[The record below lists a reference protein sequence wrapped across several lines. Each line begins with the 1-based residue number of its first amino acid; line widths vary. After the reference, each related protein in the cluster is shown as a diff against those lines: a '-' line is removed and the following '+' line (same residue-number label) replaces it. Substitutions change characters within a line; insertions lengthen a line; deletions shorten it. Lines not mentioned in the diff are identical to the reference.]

1 MTICLLLVSCA
12 VWVGFIQSE
21 ALVIALRCRLDL
33 PGPFRLHPNFIII
46 GLLPLAG
53 LAALLAFWRPGA
65 RTTENQP
72 GRIASLL
79 ASFPFNPSDFPFP
92 GRSPGAWDPSG
103 FEPHHG
109 PCLRSIMSED
119 GMAMIRRSLAILVML
134 GLTAVTIAGCESL
147 RQAIR
152 SGSDDHAQKSVKPTS
167 GVAEASAVESD
178 PSKLQAVDSD
188 TKNPQ
193 PFFKNNRP
201 SGGWSS
207 EAREIESHLGVGP

>member
-1 MTICLLLVSCA
+1 
-12 VWVGFIQSE
+12 
-21 ALVIALRCRLDL
+21 
-33 PGPFRLHPNFIII
+33 
-46 GLLPLAG
+46 
-53 LAALLAFWRPGA
+53 
-65 RTTENQP
+65 
-72 GRIASLL
+72 
-79 ASFPFNPSDFPFP
+79 
-92 GRSPGAWDPSG
+92 
-103 FEPHHG
+103 
-109 PCLRSIMSED
+109 MSED
-119 GMAMIRRSLAILVML
+119 GMAMIRRPLALLVML

-167 GVAEASAVESD
+167 GAETSAVESD

-188 TKNPQ
+188 AKNPQ